1 MTNPYAALGVPNGAD
16 KDTCKKAYRR
26 LAKQFHPDLNP
37 GNAEAEA
44 RFKEINEAWE
54 SIESGRLV
62 IEAPK
67 RDVLV
72 HDSLFTFVTI
82 P

>member
-1 MTNPYAALGVPNGAD
+1 MTNPYSVLGVPNGAD
-16 KDTCKKAYRR
+16 QDTCKKAYRR

-62 IEAPK
+62 LEVPK

-72 HDSLFTFVTI
+72 HDSLFTFVCV